1 MEQQEDRDLLITMR
15 ERLNFYLER
24 NDKFMLE
31 VSSRLASIEASKA
44 SLSTQKDHEDRIRRL
59 ERLGFM
65 AIGIIGL
72 IQLIGIGAILKL
84 LQ

>member
-31 VSSRLASIEASKA
+31 VSSRLSSIEASKA